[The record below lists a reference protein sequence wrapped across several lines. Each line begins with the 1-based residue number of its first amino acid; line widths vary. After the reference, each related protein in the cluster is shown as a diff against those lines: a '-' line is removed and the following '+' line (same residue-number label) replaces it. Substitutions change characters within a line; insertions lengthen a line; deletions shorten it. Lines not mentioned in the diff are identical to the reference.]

1 MTVNARD
8 PAKAVI
14 NTRKLSEEISI
25 QIEAFK
31 AAGGV
36 IKKLGVT
43 IASVKIK
50 DGKEKSRKRGKA
62 KASQIT
68 YGKKINDRL

>member
-1 MTVNARD
+1 LTIKSRD

-14 NTRKLSEEISI
+14 NTRQLSDEIKE
-25 QIEAFK
+25 QTKAFK

-43 IASVKIK
+43 IASTKIK
-50 DGKEKSRKRGKA
+50 DGKEKSRERGGA
-62 KASQIT
+62 RS
-68 YGKKINDRL
+68 RLNFGVKSK